1 MIKRKTVLKTQKEPS
16 HILTG
21 KEVAERRSLWLV
33 AGEREVSRKNWTMP
47 PGALLKTELEGGIH
61 CVGSNHTPSVLHTVI
76 TSKTTITTTKNIR
89 DYPEFT
95 PSLAQAGCL

>member
-33 AGEREVSRKNWTMP
+33 AGEREVSRKN
-47 PGALLKTELEGGIH
+47 
-61 CVGSNHTPSVLHTVI
+61 
-76 TSKTTITTTKNIR
+76 
-89 DYPEFT
+89 
-95 PSLAQAGCL
+95 